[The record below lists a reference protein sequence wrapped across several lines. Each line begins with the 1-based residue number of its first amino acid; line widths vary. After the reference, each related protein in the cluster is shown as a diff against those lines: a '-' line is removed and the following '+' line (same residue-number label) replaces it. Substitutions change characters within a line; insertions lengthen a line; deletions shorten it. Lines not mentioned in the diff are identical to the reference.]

1 MNLPKA
7 LAIGILATASCL
19 ALSAQAPPQWAGA
32 PAVDLRGL
40 WEATLRFGP
49 DVRGPL
55 LVLHRDD
62 GWRGDVSGFSI
73 DAAAKG
79 SAISFALPDGKGSF
93 RGERHGERI
102 DGFWIQ
108 ASTQFSGR
116 PYATPV
122 TLLPAGSGRWRGELT
137 PFDDR
142 FTFYLPVTESP
153 DGGLRAYLR
162 NPDRNQGRFL
172 RVSRIALDGAE
183 VRLYAEN
190 GTASVVTGR
199 YQDGVIT
206 MALRGGTYDFKKAID
221 LTSNSFYPRGL
232 PAPRYRYSPPV
243 ALDDGWPVAAVEDV
257 GISRQ
262 EIERFVQMI
271 IDMPMEG
278 LDTHQLHGLLVAR
291 HGKLVVEEYFHGYHR
306 DLPHDLRSAS
316 KSWTSTL
323 IGAAMQAGIAI
334 REDTPVYATML
345 GKPPADLDPRK
356 ASMTLAHLLGMT
368 AGFNCDPDDPKSA
381 DEDVMSDAG
390 VEDWYAYTLA
400 APLVSAPGEKV
411 FYCSTEP
418 NLAAGMLAKIAGEPL
433 PELFDRLIGRPLQMR
448 GYHLFLQPSGEPY
461 GGGGHQFLPRDFLK
475 LPQLLL
481 NDGRWNGSR
490 ILPPGW
496 VDRIRQALR
505 DLSATT
511 QYAYLWNSVEYPYGE
526 GKVRAFFAGGNGG
539 QIFMAIPELDLA
551 IGFTGGNYAAPS
563 TFTAQREYVP
573 KYLLPAVSG
582 PPDGRAR
589 P

>member
-1 MNLPKA
+1 MNPLKV

-19 ALSAQAPPQWAGA
+19 ALSAQAPPQGAGA

-49 DVRGPL
+49 DVHGPL

-62 GWRGDVSGFSI
+62 GWRGDISGFSI
-73 DAAAKG
+73 AAAARG
-79 SAISFALPDGKGSF
+79 GAISFALPDGKGSF

-108 ASTQFSGR
+108 PPTQFSGNA
-116 PYATPV
+116 YATPV
-122 TLLPAGSGRWRGELT
+122 TLLPAGNERWRGFVAPL
-137 PFDDR
+137 DDR
-142 FTFYLPVTESP
+142 FTFYLPVIQNP
-153 DGGLRAYLR
+153 DGSLGTYLR
-162 NPDRNQGRFL
+162 NPERNQGRFQ
-172 RVSRIALDGAE
+172 RVSRIDLDDADL
-183 VRLYAEN
+183 RLYGEP
-190 GTASVVTGR
+190 GTAPVVTGR
-199 YQDGVIT
+199 YRDGVIT
-206 MALRGGTYDFKKAID
+206 MALRGGTYDFKQVVG
-221 LTSNSFYPRGL
+221 LTSHPFYPRGL
-232 PAPRYRYSPPV
+232 PAPRYQYSPPL

-257 GISRQ
+257 GIARK
-262 EIERFVQMI
+262 EIERFVQMLL
-271 IDMPMEG
+271 DMPMEG
-278 LDTHQLHGLLVAR
+278 PDTQQLHGLLVAR

-323 IGAAMQAGIAI
+323 IAAAMQAGIAI

-345 GKPPADLDPRK
+345 GRPSTDLDPRK
-356 ASMTLAHLLGMT
+356 ASMTLAHLMAMT

-381 DEDVMSDAG
+381 DEDAMSEAG
-390 VEDWYAYTLA
+390 VEDWYGYTLA

-418 NLAAGMLAKIAGEPL
+418 NLAAGMLARIAGEPL
-433 PELFDRLIGRPLQMR
+433 PELFDRLIGRPLQMH
-448 GYHLFLQPSGEPY
+448 GYHLFLQRTGEPY
-461 GGGGHQFLPRDFLK
+461 GGGGHHFLPRDFLK
-475 LPQLLL
+475 LAQLLL
-481 NDGRWNGSR
+481 NDGRWNGR
-490 ILPPGW
+490 QILPPSW
-496 VDRIRQALR
+496 VDRIRRALR
-505 DLSATT
+505 DLSPTQ

-573 KYLLPAVSG
+573 KYLLPAVSRAPG
-582 PPDGRAR
+582 GRAR